1 MKKKIIAFML
11 ALSLGCTTLFA
22 QILRHDISL
31 SDPFVMADAKTN
43 RYYMTGTGGRM
54 WISADMET
62 WTGPTSPISTTE
74 ATWMGATPQIW
85 ASEVYRYNDMCYNI
99 STFTNSSIKIDADGH
114 PRRAVHILQGK
125 LPNGTYSV
133 IPDGD
138 DIYLPAE
145 KTTLD
150 GTLFIDTDGTPYLVY
165 CHEWIQNGNGTI
177 EYIKLKNDLSG
188 SIGTGTVMM
197 RAKDASWNTS
207 PVTDGP
213 FLFRTQTGR
222 LGMIW
227 TSWHGEKYVQGVA
240 YSTSGK
246 ISGPWQQQP
255 LPITPNNYGHGMLFR
270 DFNGQLLMSI
280 HSHRTI
286 DASIQKWE
294 RHPVFFIMDDS
305 GNELKTVME
314 YRAKIDLQHPTNV
327 MVDNE
332 EFDYGKNGWTSN
344 TTAQNQRIASNQGGT
359 IVGNFFE
366 SWDANSFT
374 GEIYQQRN
382 VPNGTYRLTASVFR
396 SYPISGGTADAQT
409 VKLFANANTT
419 TINSAT
425 PEDYSVTVY
434 VTDGK
439 IKFGIRSDKKN
450 FQWMGIDNVRLQYY
464 GEQNY
469 SQEEID
475 AVDLRV
481 YFRNTTTGKFL
492 NAGQSWGTKALL
504 GEHPLDFELV
514 EMKNGRF
521 AIDSKISNG
530 GGNHYLN
537 SNGYVDAEMM
547 AFRVTPTEGKGCT
560 LSHDGTHY
568 WGCTSSGNLTN
579 TLTSKLSALS
589 QWEMLSFED
598 LMQELKY
605 AWDKN
610 PVDATFLIDGPNFG
624 RNDTRINSW
633 KGTALTR
640 GGNVT
645 NMCAEAPSTDFDI
658 FQNIKGIPNGIYEL
672 RAQGFYRD
680 GDAQNAANRKNAG
693 TENIRAF
700 LYANNASTPLC
711 SIFDAADDSHLSSD
725 LADDTQQGKIPAN
738 LEGASALFSAGL
750 YQLTLRVKVE
760 DGNLK
765 IGVKKTAANS
775 PESNWTVFD
784 NFELYYLGDPASDIN
799 NVNDNFNL
807 NSGKNLIYDLS
818 GRIVNHH
825 DISNLKHGVYIIN
838 GKKVIF

>member
-1 MKKKIIAFML
+1 M
-11 ALSLGCTTLFA
+11 
-22 QILRHDISL
+22 
-31 SDPFVMADAKTN
+31 
-43 RYYMTGTGGRM
+43 
-54 WISADMET
+54 
-62 WTGPTSPISTTE
+62 
-74 ATWMGATPQIW
+74 
-85 ASEVYRYNDMCYNI
+85 
-99 STFTNSSIKIDADGH
+99 
-114 PRRAVHILQGK
+114 
-125 LPNGTYSV
+125 
-133 IPDGD
+133 
-138 DIYLPAE
+138 
-145 KTTLD
+145 
-150 GTLFIDTDGTPYLVY
+150 
-165 CHEWIQNGNGTI
+165 
-177 EYIKLKNDLSG
+177 
-188 SIGTGTVMM
+188 
-197 RAKDASWNTS
+197 
-207 PVTDGP
+207 
-213 FLFRTQTGR
+213 
-222 LGMIW
+222 
-227 TSWHGEKYVQGVA
+227 
-240 YSTSGK
+240 
-246 ISGPWQQQP
+246 
-255 LPITPNNYGHGMLFR
+255 
-270 DFNGQLLMSI
+270 
-280 HSHRTI
+280 
-286 DASIQKWE
+286 
-294 RHPVFFIMDDS
+294 
-305 GNELKTVME
+305 
-314 YRAKIDLQHPTNV
+314 
-327 MVDNE
+327 
-332 EFDYGKNGWTSN
+332 
-344 TTAQNQRIASNQGGT
+344 
-359 IVGNFFE
+359 
-366 SWDANSFT
+366 
-374 GEIYQQRN
+374 
-382 VPNGTYRLTASVFR
+382 PNGTYRLTASVFR

-481 YFRNTTTGKFL
+481 YFRNTKTGKFL

-521 AIDSKISNG
+521 AIDSKINNG

-537 SNGYVDAEMM
+537 SNGYVDAGMM

-605 AWDKN
+605 AWDEN

-658 FQNIKGIPNGIYEL
+658 YQNIKGIPNGIYEL

-799 NVNDNFNL
+799 NVNDKNFNL